1 MIPGSGRSPE
11 EGNGYPLQ
19 CSLLENPMDRGA
31 WRAKVHGAAKSCT
44 RLSNERFHFHQSFQL
59 HLTVSLRATPGAGVV
74 GGCPVPPAQSPP
86 LRGPTLGL
94 ALCCCHLEILNTF
107 SAKGPAFSCCLG
119 PTNYVAYPNTAL
131 LRERQEERLEN
142 QLPLSAAFSQAGSE
156 PRPPLPTTPEQLG
169 ITGCM
174 A

>member
-1 MIPGSGRSPE
+1 
-11 EGNGYPLQ
+11 
-19 CSLLENPMDRGA
+19 MDRGA

-94 ALCCCHLEILNTF
+94 A
-107 SAKGPAFSCCLG
+107 
-119 PTNYVAYPNTAL
+119 
-131 LRERQEERLEN
+131 
-142 QLPLSAAFSQAGSE
+142 
-156 PRPPLPTTPEQLG
+156 
-169 ITGCM
+169 M
-174 A
+174 